1 MTEEFKL
8 LTLKS
13 EDNLEGF
20 KMFAHNVFLKVVF

>member
-1 MTEEFKL
+1 MTEES

-20 KMFAHNVFLKVVF
+20 KMFAQNVFLKVVF